1 MLPPLLPVVV
11 GGGRPSASAQEPGG
25 TARSDG
31 SLLRCSRCHAAAL
44 PALRRRHC
52 ALAVPR
58 PASHRAAAVGPAA
71 TGTGGAGLRT
81 PPTPH
86 TEEGCPTCKASL
98 LVVKE
103 AAEALSA
110 GPAERRVAVWRHRG
124 GSPAFGLDAEW
135 KFPSLVLF
143 AASTPVM
150 YQGAFVAQAVVDWV
164 EESRGARLER
174 LHGANFENSTRNQQK
189 GAPATWLVMFY
200 EPSCDEVRP
209 LVPVMGAVAA
219 KARSEAR
226 VGVVDM
232 DSETTE
238 GLVKRFGVKRG
249 CFPTIILIKQEE
261 VKLKYHRSERIVES
275 GSSLAKGVMYTFN
288 LEKHEV
294 TFDSLMFFLTEGF
307 QAEEGEEVPPPWSP
321 LDEVIDQIASKCKSM
336 FLEDGVCVLDDS
348 EVERLQFKEPGRQKY
363 LTTNIQPQGGRVVA
377 IVLVLVAMF
386 ACLGLAYVKL
396 KSWGV
401 LGSWKLE

>member
-1 MLPPLLPVVV
+1 MRSVMSWPPAP
-11 GGGRPSASAQEPGG
+11 
-25 TARSDG
+25 
-31 SLLRCSRCHAAAL
+31 AAA
-44 PALRRRHC
+44 
-52 ALAVPR
+52 
-58 PASHRAAAVGPAA
+58 
-71 TGTGGAGLRT
+71 TD
-81 PPTPH
+81 

-103 AAEALSA
+103 AAEALRA

-124 GSPAFGLDAEW
+124 GTPAFGLDAEW

-143 AASTPVM
+143 AASTPVI

-174 LHGANFENSTRNQQK
+174 LHGANFENSTRSQQK

-261 VKLKYHRSERIVES
+261 VKLKYHRSERLVES

-363 LTTNIQPQGGRVVA
+363 LTTNIQPQGGRVAA
-377 IVLVLVAMF
+377 IVLVLMAMF